1 VNSTSDNRNAHSGAI
16 ETGPLIVGILGI
28 SIPVSLVAVACVTG
42 SVIVLILAVL
52 AMFAV
57 GAATLMFMVRLTA
70 DPVEDV
76 SEAHA
81 ELT

>member
-1 VNSTSDNRNAHSGAI
+1 MNSTSDNRHTAPGTL
-16 ETGPLIVGILGI
+16 ETGPLVVGILGI

-57 GAATLMFMVRLTA
+57 GGATLTFVMRLTS
-70 DPVEDV
+70 DPVEDG
-76 SEAHA
+76 SDPHA
-81 ELT
+81 E